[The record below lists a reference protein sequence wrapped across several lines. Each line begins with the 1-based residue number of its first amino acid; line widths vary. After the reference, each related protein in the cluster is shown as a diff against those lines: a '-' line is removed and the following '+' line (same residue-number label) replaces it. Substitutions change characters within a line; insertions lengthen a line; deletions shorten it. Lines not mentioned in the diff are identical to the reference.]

1 MNKLNNFPP
10 VYYISLEDQYE
21 RQNSMNLQLDSL
33 SIENKTMVIAYDGR
47 IIDYKNND
55 LVSGMYFHQMDSGQ
69 IAVVMSHLKA
79 IKKWY
84 YNSNDPYAIFFEDD
98 MTLQTSE
105 YWNFSWDDVMN
116 NLPKNWKVIQLSLI
130 KENGMNED
138 DIKLQSRKW
147 YNWSA
152 GSYVI
157 TREYAK
163 ILINEYCDGENYNL
177 KINKDLRL
185 IPLIE
190 NIIYIA
196 AGKDAYTFPLFT
208 EDTKHLS
215 TFYPN
220 LIEDTH
226 KGGQIQ
232 CSEFILD
239 WWKTKGNLF
248 KLQAYKIKEDEI
260 KNLLYE
266 YIQNTELAENNYN
279 LASYY
284 ENIGQTASAVSY
296 YLRTAERT
304 QDKVLQYECLLRA
317 SICFDKQGSRNFT
330 VKGLLQNAISIL
342 PKRPEAYYLLAKFYS
357 KENKDGCWNDCYLIS
372 TIAESVVDRDCD
384 SLNNDVSYTGFYG
397 ILYYKALSS
406 WWCGLCGESK
416 KLFTKLLIDYDLSND
431 EIEVCKEYL
440 NK

>member
-1 MNKLNNFPP
+1 MNKLSNFPP
-10 VYYISLEDQYE
+10 VYYISLEDQYK
-21 RQNSMNLQLDSL
+21 RQNSMNLQLDL
-33 SIENKTMVIAYDGR
+33 LGIKNKTMVIAYDGR
-47 IIDYKNND
+47 NIDYKNND

-79 IKKWY
+79 IKEWY
-84 YNSNDPYAIFFEDD
+84 CNTTTPYAIFFEDD

-105 YWNFSWDDVMN
+105 YWNFCWDDVMN
-116 NLPKNWKVIQLSLI
+116 ILPKDWKVIQFSLI
-130 KENGMNED
+130 KENGVNED
-138 DIKLQSRKW
+138 DMKLQPRNW
-147 YNWSA
+147 WNWSA
-152 GSYVI
+152 GSYMI

-163 ILINEYCDGENYNL
+163 ILIDEYCDGKNYNL

-196 AGKDAYTFPLFT
+196 AGQDAYTFPLFT

-220 LIEDTH
+220 LIKDTH

-232 CSEFILD
+232 CSQFILD
-239 WWKTKGNLF
+239 WWKKNGKAF
-248 KLQAYKIKEDEI
+248 KLQSYKIKEDEI
-260 KNLLYE
+260 KNLLYN

-279 LASYY
+279 LATYY

-296 YLRTAERT
+296 YLRTAERS

-330 VKGLLQNAISIL
+330 VKGLLQNAISII

-357 KENKDGCWNDCYLIS
+357 QENKDGCWNDCYLIS
-372 TIAESVVDRDCD
+372 TIAESIVDKDCKE
-384 SLNNDVSYTGFYG
+384 LNNNVSYLGFHN
-397 ILYYKALSS
+397 ILYYKAISS
-406 WWCGLCGESK
+406 WWCGLCSESK
-416 KLFTKLLIDYDLSND
+416 KIFTKLLIDYDLSEN
-431 EIEVCKEYL
+431 EIEICKEYL

>member
-1 MNKLNNFPP
+1 MNKFENFPP

-21 RQNSMNLQLDSL
+21 RQSSMNIQLDLLGIKS
-33 SIENKTMVIAYDGR
+33 KTMITAYDGR
-47 IIDYKNND
+47 IVDYRDNE
-55 LVSGMYFHQMDSGQ
+55 LVDGLYFNQMDSGQ
-69 IAVVMSHLKA
+69 IAVVMTHLKA
-79 IKKWY
+79 IKEWY
-84 YNSNDPYAIFFEDD
+84 YNTTTPYAVFLEDD
-98 MTLQTSE
+98 MTFETSQ
-105 YWNFSWDDVMN
+105 YWDFSWDDLMTS
-116 NLPKNWKVIQLSLI
+116 LPKNWKVIQLALI
-130 KENGMNED
+130 KEDGLKEIDMKFQTRN
-138 DIKLQSRKW
+138 W
-147 YNWSA
+147 WNWSA
-152 GSYVI
+152 GAYLI

-163 ILINEYCDGENYNL
+163 VLIDDFCDGDRYKL
-177 KINKDLRL
+177 KIKKDSRL

-190 NIIYIA
+190 NVIYLA
-196 AGKDAYTFPLFT
+196 AGTDSYTFPLFT

-226 KGGQIQ
+226 KGGQIKSSQ
-232 CSEFILD
+232 FILE
-239 WWKTKGNLF
+239 WWKKNGKSF
-248 KLQAYKIKEDEI
+248 KLQAHNIKEDKI
-260 KNLLYE
+260 TTLLYD
-266 YIQNTELAENNYN
+266 YIQNTELGEHNYN
-279 LASYY
+279 LAAYY

-317 SICFDKQGSRNFT
+317 SSCFDKQGSRNFT

-372 TIAESVVDRDCD
+372 TIAENVVDQECD
-384 SLNNDVSYTGFYG
+384 SLNNDVSYPGFYG
-397 ILYYKALSS
+397 ILYYKSISS
-406 WWCGLCGESK
+406 WWCGLCSESK
-416 KLFTKLLIDYDLSND
+416 KSFTKLLIDYDLSEN

>member
-10 VYYISLEDQYE
+10 VYYISLEDQYK
-21 RQNSMNLQLDSL
+21 RQNSMNLQLDL
-33 SIENKTMVIAYDGR
+33 LGIENKTMVIAYDGR
-47 IIDYKNND
+47 IIDYKDNE
-55 LVSGMYFHQMDSGQ
+55 LVEGLYFNQMDSGQ
-69 IAVVMSHLKA
+69 IAVVMSHIKA

-84 YNSNDPYAIFFEDD
+84 YDTTTPYAIFFEDD

-105 YWNFSWDDVMN
+105 YWNFCWDDVMN
-116 NLPKNWKVIQLSLI
+116 NLPKNWKVIQFSLI
-130 KENGMNED
+130 KENGVNED
-138 DIKLQSRKW
+138 DMKLQPRNW

-152 GSYVI
+152 GSYMI

-163 ILINEYCDGENYNL
+163 ILIDEYCDEDRYKL

-185 IPLIE
+185 IPLVE
-190 NIIYIA
+190 NVIYIS
-196 AGKDAYTFPLFT
+196 AGKDAYTFPLFA

-220 LIEDTH
+220 LIKDTH

-232 CSEFILD
+232 CSQFILE
-239 WWKTKGNLF
+239 WWKKNGKIF
-248 KLQAYKIKEDEI
+248 ELQSYKIKENEI
-260 KNLLYE
+260 KNLLYD

-317 SICFDKQGSRNFT
+317 SSCFDKQGSRNFT

-372 TIAESVVDRDCD
+372 TIAENIVDKDFVP
-384 SLNNDVSYTGFYG
+384 LNNDVSYTGFYG

-416 KLFTKLLIDYDLSND
+416 KLFTKLLIDYELSND

>member
-1 MNKLNNFPP
+1 MNKFQNFPP
-10 VYYISLEDQYE
+10 VYYISLEDSHE

-33 SIENKTMVIAYDGR
+33 GITNKTMINAYDGR
-47 IIDYKNND
+47 NVDYKDNE
-55 LVSGMYFHQMDSGQ
+55 LVEGLHFNQMDSVQ
-69 IAVVMSHLKA
+69 IAASLSHVKA
-79 IKKWY
+79 IKQWY
-84 YNSNDPYAIFFEDD
+84 YESSTPYAFFFEDD
-98 MTLQTSE
+98 VTFESSQ
-105 YWNFSWDDVMN
+105 YWNFTWDN
-116 NLPKNWKVIQLSLI
+116 LLSSLPKNWKVIQLALI
-130 KENGMNED
+130 KEDG
-138 DIKLQSRKW
+138 IKETDMKFHSRNW
-147 YNWSA
+147 WNWSA
-152 GSYVI
+152 GAYLI

-163 ILINEYCDGENYNL
+163 VLIDNFCDEDRYKL

-185 IPLIE
+185 IPLVE
-190 NIIYIA
+190 NVIYIT
-196 AGKDAYTFPLFT
+196 AGTDSYTFPLFT
-208 EDTKHLS
+208 ENTKHPS
-215 TFYPN
+215 TIRKEN
-220 LIEDTH
+220 S
-226 KGGQIQ
+226 GQNIHDKNSQ
-232 CSEFILD
+232 FILE
-239 WWKTKGNLF
+239 WWKENGKTF
-248 KLQAYKIKEDEI
+248 KLQEHNIEEDKINI
-260 KNLLYE
+260 LLYN

-279 LASYY
+279 LASCY

-372 TIAESVVDRDCD
+372 TIAESIVDKDCKE
-384 SLNNDVSYTGFYG
+384 LNNNVSYSGFHN
-397 ILYYKALSS
+397 ILYYKAISS

>member
-10 VYYISLEDQYE
+10 VYYISLEDQYK
-21 RQNSMNLQLDSL
+21 RQNSMNLQLDL
-33 SIENKTMVIAYDGR
+33 LGIENKTMVIAYDGR
-47 IIDYKNND
+47 IIDYKDNE
-55 LVSGMYFHQMDSGQ
+55 LVEGLYFNQMDSGQ
-69 IAVVMSHLKA
+69 IAVVMSHIKA

-84 YNSNDPYAIFFEDD
+84 YDTTTPYAIFFEDD

-105 YWNFSWDDVMN
+105 YWNFCWDDVMN
-116 NLPKNWKVIQLSLI
+116 NLPKNWKVIQFSLI
-130 KENGMNED
+130 KENGVNED
-138 DIKLQSRKW
+138 DMKLQPRNW

-152 GSYVI
+152 GSYMI

-163 ILINEYCDGENYNL
+163 ILIDEYCDEDRYKL

-185 IPLIE
+185 IPLVE
-190 NIIYIA
+190 NVIYIS
-196 AGKDAYTFPLFT
+196 AGKDAYTFPLFA

-220 LIEDTH
+220 LIKDTH

-232 CSEFILD
+232 CSQFILE
-239 WWKTKGNLF
+239 WWKKNGKIF
-248 KLQAYKIKEDEI
+248 ELQSYKIKENEI
-260 KNLLYE
+260 KNLLYD

-304 QDKVLQYECLLRA
+304 QNKLLQYECLLRA
-317 SICFDKQGSRNFT
+317 SSCFDKQGSRNFT

-372 TIAESVVDRDCD
+372 TIAENIVDKDFVP
-384 SLNNDVSYTGFYG
+384 LNNDVSYTGFYG

-416 KLFTKLLIDYDLSND
+416 KLFTKLLIDYELSND

>member
-1 MNKLNNFPP
+1 MNNLKNFPP
-10 VYYISLEDQYE
+10 VYYISLEDSYE
-21 RQNSMNLQLDSL
+21 RQKSMNLQLDL
-33 SIENKTMVIAYDGR
+33 IGIENRTMITAYDGR
-47 IIDYKNND
+47 IVDYRNNE
-55 LVSGMYFHQMDSGQ
+55 LVEGLYFHQMDSGQ
-69 IAVVMSHLKA
+69 IAVGMSHLKA
-79 IKKWY
+79 IKEWY
-84 YNSNDPYAIFFEDD
+84 YNSDTNYAVFLEDD
-98 MTLQTSE
+98 ITFELSK
-105 YWNFSWDDVMN
+105 YWNFTWNDVMN
-116 NLPKNWKVIQLSLI
+116 HLPKGWKVIQLALI
-130 KENGMNED
+130 KEDGITED
-138 DIKLQSRKW
+138 DMKFHCRLW
-147 YNWSA
+147 WNWSA
-152 GSYVI
+152 GAYII

-163 ILINEYCDGENYNL
+163 ILIQEYCDKDRYIF
-177 KINKDLRL
+177 KINKNLQL

-190 NIIYIA
+190 NLIYLA
-196 AGKDAYTFPLFT
+196 AGNDAYTLPLFT

-232 CSEFILD
+232 SSQFILD
-239 WWKTKGNLF
+239 WWKKNGKTF
-248 KLQAYKIKEDEI
+248 KFQEHNMKEDKI
-260 KNLLYE
+260 TTFLYE

-279 LASYY
+279 LATYY

-304 QDKVLQYECLLRA
+304 QDKLLQYECLLRG

-372 TIAESVVDRDCD
+372 TIAENIIESDGKP
-384 SLNNDVSYTGFYG
+384 LNNSVSYPGFCG
-397 ILYYKALSS
+397 ILFYKAISS

-416 KLFTKLLIDYDLSND
+416 KMFTNLLTDYDLNEN
-431 EIEVCKEYL
+431 EIEVCNEYL

>member
-1 MNKLNNFPP
+1 MNKFKNFPP

-21 RQNSMNLQLDSL
+21 RQNSMNLQLDL
-33 SIENKTMVIAYDGR
+33 LGIKNKTMVIAYDGR

-79 IKKWY
+79 IKEWY
-84 YNSNDPYAIFFEDD
+84 YNTTTPYGIFFEDD

-105 YWNFSWDDVMN
+105 YWNFCWDDVMN
-116 NLPKNWKVIQLSLI
+116 NLPKNWKVIQFSLI
-130 KENGMNED
+130 KENGVNED
-138 DIKLQSRKW
+138 DMKLRPREW
-147 YNWSA
+147 HNWSA
-152 GSYVI
+152 GSYMI

-163 ILINEYCDGENYNL
+163 ILIDEYCDNKNYKLTLNNYSGIL
-177 KINKDLRL
+177 
-185 IPLIE
+185 PLCE
-190 NIIYIA
+190 NIIYITA
-196 AGKDAYTFPLFT
+196 EKNAYTFPLFV
-208 EDTKHLS
+208 EDTKYPS
-215 TFYPN
+215 TN
-220 LIEDTH
+220 RKENSDQNIHD
-226 KGGQIQ
+226 K
-232 CSEFILD
+232 SAEFILD
-239 WWKTKGNLF
+239 WWKTKGNSF
-248 KLQAYKIKEDEI
+248 ELQKYKIKEDEMT
-260 KNLLYE
+260 KLLYD

-279 LASYY
+279 LGIYY
-284 ENIGQTASAVSY
+284 ENIEQTASAVSY
-296 YLRTAERT
+296 YLRTSERT
-304 QDKVLQYECLLRA
+304 QNKELQYECLLRA

-372 TIAESVVDRDCD
+372 TIAESIIDQEYK
-384 SLNNDVSYTGFYG
+384 SLNTDVSYSGFQG